1 MLRESPG
8 LSCISKRLPSGN
20 ALHYDVSTNR
30 PRIIVPVSLRKK
42 VVRSL
47 HDIHHPGIRSMRQL
61 ISTNFVWGRL
71 DKTVKDVVD
80 NCHQCHL
87 VKTPQKL
94 TPPPGQLPT
103 PARWFNCVHLN
114 LVGPLPESHGNRY
127 LLTMIKRST
136 RWLEAV
142 PLASID
148 TNRVTSTFLSH

>member
-1 MLRESPG
+1 MTSTTLESG
-8 LSCISKRLPSGN
+8 
-20 ALHYDVSTNR
+20 
-30 PRIIVPVSLRKK
+30 
-42 VVRSL
+42 
-47 HDIHHPGIRSMRQL
+47 L

-103 PARWFNCVHLN
+103 PARRFNCVHLD

-127 LLTMIKRST
+127 LLTMIERST

-142 PLASID
+142 PLASINAD
-148 TNRVTSTFLSH
+148 TVTSTFLAHWISRFGIPSDVVSDRGLQFTSRTFTNSLQAMGSRVHTTTAYHP